1 MFPGMRNATE
11 VGCAARAVRAGK
23 ASKAVI
29 TGSAVLFLLL
39 QAQCAGL
46 DQILGSGLIS
56 PPKVTFLGANLVQA
70 PSQLDMSA
78 YYCPKLLKQ
87 QAGLGITADFIC
99 SKAFGRAPDA
109 SNMQLG
115 FDLRFQVANPNKI
128 PLPLAEI
135 LTALSIFPG
144 ATNQNLGAVCLRLCQ
159 PGDTNCFGGADQRG
173 CQDAPGDIKGLKDFP
188 QAVANM
194 LIARGVGAAGGQPAG
209 FSAPKVVAGSQL
221 DVVARLAVTPE
232 ALLPALEQLAR
243 QSVNEL
249 KAGRKL
255 SFEIPYNLEGTV
267 FGDAGSLGRVAAGF
281 GPVAGSWPLPAE
293 RLIP

>member
-1 MFPGMRNATE
+1 MLRAMRMRKAT
-11 VGCAARAVRAGK
+11 AAGRAVLVTSGLA
-23 ASKAVI
+23 
-29 TGSAVLFLLL
+29 FLVL
-39 QAQCAGL
+39 QAQCANLNQLLATAG
-46 DQILGSGLIS
+46 IS

-78 YYCPKLLKQ
+78 YYCPKLLKEKG
-87 QAGLGITADFIC
+87 GLGFTADFVC
-99 SKAFGRAPDA
+99 SKAFGKAPEA

-115 FDLRFQVANPNKI
+115 FDLRFQVANPNQI

-159 PGDTNCFGGADQRG
+159 PGDTNCFGGSDQRG
-173 CQDAPGDIKGLKDFP
+173 CQDAPGDIKGLGDFP

-194 LIARGVGAAGGQPAG
+194 LIARGVAAAGGQPAG
-209 FSAPKVVAGSQL
+209 FSAPKVVAGSNL
-221 DVVARLAVTPE
+221 EVVARLAVTPE

-255 SFEIPYNLEGTV
+255 TFEIPYNLEGTV